1 MSKRKN
7 VSASTVRA
15 WALSEEGNAFLTEK
29 GARLVSPTSR
39 GRFHPST
46 VAAFRQANP
55 SLTYEEKV
63 AEGPRIT
70 LALPA
75 KDSRGR
81 NITRKVT
88 YPRAEVNAT
97 AQRLGVYSGKG
108 RLSGAAVE
116 AVVEALA
123 AEFAKVN
130 A

>member
-7 VSASTVRA
+7 VSASTVRE
-15 WALSEEGNAFLTEK
+15 WAASPEGAQTLTDA
-29 GARLVSPTSR
+29 GAKFPGSR
-39 GRFHPST
+39 GRLDPST
-46 VAAFRQANP
+46 VAAFKKANP

-63 AEGPRIT
+63 AEGPHIT

-75 KDSRGR
+75 KDKRGR

-88 YPRAEVNAT
+88 YPRGTVNAK
-97 AQRLGVYSGKG
+97 AQELGVYSGKG

-116 AVVEALA
+116 AVV